1 MAVTVDTS
9 GLDRLMESWD
19 ALVRQFPEKAG
30 PPGAGRHQ
38 TAPGGADGHRQHR
51 QGVGLAG
58 PHMGSGGGYV
68 AVRPKAETYQTTK
81 SGKRYAV
88 GYITNAI
95 ESGHRHGGPRG
106 GERGTATGPAIRRR
120 RCPAAFSTRP
130 RGRPWPVWARRE
142 ADRLMQLIVDGL
154 EGKL

>member
-19 ALVRQFPEKAG
+19 ALVRQFPEKK
-30 PPGAGRHQ
+30 RDLLEQ
-38 TAPGGADGHRQHR
+38 
-51 QGVGLAG
+51 VGTRLLQEVRTGIGSTGKVSGWQA

-68 AVRPKAETYQTTK
+68 AV
-81 SGKRYAV
+81 
-88 GYITNAI
+88 

-106 GERGTATGPAIRRR
+106 GGKGYRY
-120 RCPAAFSTRP
+120 RP
-130 RGRPWPVWARRE
+130 RYQTAAVPGRFFYEAARAALAGMGQEE

>member
-19 ALVRQFPEKAG
+19 ALVKQFPEKKRG
-30 PPGAGRHQ
+30 LLEQIGARLLQEVRTGI
-38 TAPGGADGHRQHR
+38 GGTGKVSGWQA
-51 QGVGLAG
+51 

-95 ESGHRHGGPRG
+95 EGGHRRGEGVPLPAPLSDGGGARPLFLRGRAGGPGRYGPG
-106 GERGTATGPAIRRR
+106 GGGPAD
-120 RCPAAFSTRP
+120 AAHCGWT
-130 RGRPWPVWARRE
+130 G
-142 ADRLMQLIVDGL
+142 G
-154 EGKL
+154 